1 MAPLEN
7 GLGGVDT
14 KQPVRN
20 DEEVTLVYGVEFVLS
35 SLTCEANEDV
45 KHAYGERA
53 REKEEIIASFAS
65 SCRKLR

>member
-1 MAPLEN
+1 MAPLKN

-45 KHAYGERA
+45 KHAYGKRA
-53 REKEEIIASFAS
+53 REKEKIR
-65 SCRKLR
+65 RK